1 MLRTTPDSP
10 DTLLRRSTMA
20 MVLAMAL
27 AGAALL
33 VAWGPVNLVPH
44 MHEFAGSDTR
54 WSIPAALLVLSHLP
68 LLPIGMWGLWR
79 VSRLPAHEP
88 LKLLWGTF
96 FVCQMLATVG
106 GQVYHWAP
114 SNATFIWDQVPKSA
128 ACALFALAFL
138 GERIDRRF
146 GSPVAVLCGVMASLL
161 GCIWWLYSLHVW
173 GAGDLRPLF
182 WLELSP
188 LALVAAGAW
197 TLKGDLLLS
206 RADWLRSQFSFAV
219 AQTVD
224 WADVWIYETTQGWIS
239 GHAVRHLALA
249 ACVGWVGYR
258 LGAGQRQ
265 AQRDAAMTTGPEGPV
280 DVQAVG
286 GQAQAASD
294 TSLPVSLRAS

>member
-1 MLRTTPDSP
+1 
-10 DTLLRRSTMA
+10 MA
-20 MVLAMAL
+20 LVLAMAL

-33 VAWGPVNLVPH
+33 VAWGPVHLVPH
-44 MHEFAGSDTR
+44 MHEFAGAHT
-54 WSIPAALLVLSHLP
+54 WHGIPAALLVLSHLP
-68 LLPIGMWGLWR
+68 LLPIGIWGFWR
-79 VSRLPAHEP
+79 VSRLPSHEP

-96 FVCQMLATVG
+96 FACQMLATVG

-114 SNATFIWDQVPKSA
+114 SDATFIWDQVPKSA

-197 TLKGDLLLS
+197 SLRGHLLLS
-206 RADWLRSQFSFAV
+206 RADWLRSQLSFAV

-224 WADVWIYETTQGWIS
+224 WADVWIYENTHHLIS
-239 GHAVRHLALA
+239 GHAIRHLALA

-258 LGAGQRQ
+258 LGASSREPAGRTPEDLL
-265 AQRDAAMTTGPEGPV
+265 DAAKERGPAGPLA
-280 DVQAVG
+280 DAHEQGRERA
-286 GQAQAASD
+286 ADQAARD